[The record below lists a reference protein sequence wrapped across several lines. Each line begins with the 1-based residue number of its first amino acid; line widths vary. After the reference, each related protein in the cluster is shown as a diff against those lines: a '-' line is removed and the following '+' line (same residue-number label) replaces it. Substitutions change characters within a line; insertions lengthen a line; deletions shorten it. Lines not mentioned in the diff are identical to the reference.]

1 MKSIYENGA
10 LKMADRILEVVN
22 DSKASDGAILVFL
35 HRNVDGDCIGS
46 STALVSV
53 LRALGA
59 NAYVAMCE
67 KIPGYL
73 SFFDVDDLLFYPEN
87 DFLTHKSING
97 KKVIRAISVDC
108 TEGNRMG
115 AMESIYDSFADN
127 LTIDHH
133 EVTHLENEFKWI
145 VPAASSA
152 SELVYYVALKL
163 SEKLGV
169 KISDLID
176 ERAANSILAG
186 VVSDTGRFTFK
197 NTNPETLVVAGEL
210 MELGGDVS
218 SLSYNLFDKKVR
230 NEFLIS
236 NAACV
241 NSEFYFDGKVA
252 ITVVTEKMFEE
263 FNATP
268 DQIGDVVSRLRDIDG
283 VELAVVLRE
292 AGESV
297 VRGNLRSKSY
307 FDCTKLAGNFGGG
320 GHIRASGFHV
330 DDADITKVKE
340 EVLDFASTMLE

>member
-1 MKSIYENGA
+1 MLNIYENGA
-10 LKMADRILEVVN
+10 NKMADRILDVV
-22 DSKASDGAILVFL
+22 SECKAADGAILVFL

-46 STALVSV
+46 ATGLVSV

-73 SFFDVDDLLFYPEN
+73 SFFEVDDLLYYPEE
-87 DFLTHKSING
+87 DFLTHKTIDG

-108 TEGNRMG
+108 TEGSRMG
-115 AMESIYDSFADN
+115 AMESVYDSFENN

-145 VPAASSA
+145 VPNASSA
-152 SELVYYVALKL
+152 SELVYYVTLALCEKL
-163 SEKLGV
+163 SI
-169 KISDLID
+169 KISELID
-176 ERAANSILAG
+176 KRAANSILAG
-186 VVSDTGRFTFK
+186 IISDTGRFTFK
-197 NTNPETLVVAGEL
+197 NTNPETLSVAGDL
-210 MELGGDVS
+210 MGLGGDIS
-218 SLSYNLFDKKVR
+218 SLSYNLFDKKVKT
-230 NEFLIS
+230 EFLIS

-241 NSEFYFDGKVA
+241 RSEFYFDGKIA
-252 ITVVTEKMFEE
+252 ITTVTQKMFDE
-263 FNATP
+263 FEATA

-283 VELAVVLRE
+283 VELAIVLRE
-292 AGESV
+292 AGDGV

-330 DDADITKVKE
+330 DDVEIMKVKE
-340 EVLDFASTMLE
+340 AVLDIASTMLE